1 MATTKIWKVQKRLDH
16 VINYATN
23 EEKTKNNY
31 NEYGMDEFDSI
42 RQVMTYAT
50 NPDKTEKQFYTT
62 GINCEVKDAVKQMQL
77 VKTIYGKENGI
88 LAFHAYQSFNKGEVT
103 SEIAHEIGVK
113 LANEMWGDRFQVVV
127 STHLN
132 TEHLHNHF
140 VINSVSFKDGKKHY
154 SNLTNTAL
162 LRKTSDEICE
172 EYGLS
177 VLTEKTCKSGINF
190 ENFYK
195 KSMIDSDYYKF
206 AKEDIDYAIKHS
218 YTLKQF
224 QQMLVSMGYNYCYRA
239 DKLSVRREPYKRNIR
254 VERAFG
260 EEYSLENI
268 KRRIFENDY
277 IKSEKILPYM
287 VIKNRH
293 FTTRNKIRKKYRPK
307 GIVALYYYYIYLLKL
322 YTKKNIQYKL
332 TPEMRAEVK
341 KMDAYSERIRFLC
354 KYKIETMSDVDNIK
368 EQKQEELQKILN
380 IRNRLYYKRQKLD
393 SGIEK
398 DMVTKEIIDVTSVLT
413 RVRKEIKLCG
423 EFYDDVPKMKEQLK
437 ELNDKEKQ
445 KIKEKE
451 QEKKL
456 KEKKKKD
463 RRYDR

>member
-31 NEYGMDEFDSI
+31 SEYGMDEFDSI

-62 GINCEVKDAVKQMQL
+62 GINCEVKDAVKQMQF
-77 VKTIYGKENGI
+77 VKTICGKEKGI
-88 LAFHAYQSFNKGEVT
+88 LAFHAYQSFNEGEVT
-103 SEIAHEIGVK
+103 PERAHEIGVK

-132 TEHLHNHF
+132 TRHLHNHF
-140 VINSVSFKDGKKHY
+140 VINSVSFKDGKKYY
-154 SNLTNTAL
+154 SNLENTAL

-177 VLTEKTCKSGINF
+177 VLKEKTCKSGINF

-195 KSMIDSDYYKF
+195 KSMRDSDYYKF

-224 QQMLVSMGYNYCYRA
+224 QQMLVSMGYSYYYRA

-268 KRRIFENDY
+268 KRRILENDY
-277 IKSEKILPYM
+277 VRQERIIPYI
-287 VIKNRH
+287 VIRNRR
-293 FTTRNKIRKKYRPK
+293 FTTRDRIRKKYKPK
-307 GIVALYYYYIYLLKL
+307 GIVALYYYYRYLIKL
-322 YTKKNIQYKL
+322 YTRNNTQYKL
-332 TPEMRAEVK
+332 TPKMRAEVK
-341 KMDAYSERIRFLC
+341 KMGEYSERIRFLC
-354 KYKIETMSDVDNIK
+354 KYKIETMSDIDNVK
-368 EQKQEELQKILN
+368 EKKQEEMQKILN
-380 IRNRLYYKRQKLD
+380 MRNRLYYKRQKLD
-393 SGIEK
+393 NESKK
-398 DMVTKEIIDVTSVLT
+398 DNVTKEIIEVTSVLEKI
-413 RVRKEIKLCG
+413 RKEIKLCN
-423 EFYDDVPKMKEQLK
+423 EIYDNVPKMKKQIK
-437 ELNDKEKQ
+437 EMDEKEKQ
-445 KIKEKE
+445 KNKEKE
-451 QEKKL
+451 EKKL
-456 KEKKKKD
+456 KNKKD

>member
-31 NEYGMDEFDSI
+31 SEYGMDRFDSI
-42 RQVMTYAT
+42 RQVITYAT
-50 NPDKTEKQFYTT
+50 NPDKAEKQFYTT
-62 GINCEVKDAVKQMQL
+62 GINCEVKDAVKQMQF

-88 LAFHAYQSFNKGEVT
+88 LAFHAYQSFNEAEVT
-103 SEIAHEIGVK
+103 PEIAHEIGVK

-140 VINSVSFKDGKKHY
+140 VINSVSFKDGKKYY

-195 KSMIDSDYYKF
+195 KSMRDSDYYKF
-206 AKEDIDYAIKHS
+206 AKEDIDYAIQHS

-224 QQMLVSMGYNYCYRA
+224 QQMLVSMGYNYCYGA
-239 DKLSVRREPYKRNIR
+239 EKLSVRREPYKRNIR

-260 EEYSLENI
+260 EDYSLENI
-268 KRRIFENDY
+268 KRRILENDY
-277 IKSEKILPYM
+277 IKQERIIPYKVM
-287 VIKNRH
+287 GHRRFI
-293 FTTRNKIRKKYRPK
+293 TRDKLRKKYKPN
-307 GIVALYYYYIYLLKL
+307 GIVALYYYYKYLLKL

-332 TPEMRAEVK
+332 TPEMRTEVK
-341 KMDAYSERIRFLC
+341 KMDEYSERIRFLC

-393 SGIEK
+393 SEIEK
-398 DMVTKEIIDVTSVLT
+398 DGVTKEIIDVTFTLKN
-413 RVRKEIKLCG
+413 VRKELKLCD
-423 EFYDDVPKMKEQLK
+423 EIYDGAPKMKEQIK
-437 ELNDKEKQ
+437 EVDEKEKQ

-451 QEKKL
+451 SKL
-456 KEKKKKD
+456 KKEKDK
-463 RRYDR
+463 RYER

>member
-16 VINYATN
+16 VIDYATN
-23 EEKTKNNY
+23 KEKTKNNY
-31 NEYGMDEFDSI
+31 SEYGMDEFDSI

-50 NPDKTEKQFYTT
+50 SPYKTEKQFYTT
-62 GINCEVKDAVKQMQL
+62 GINCEVKDAVKQMQF

-88 LAFHAYQSFNKGEVT
+88 LAFHAYQSFNEGEVT
-103 SEIAHEIGVK
+103 PEIAHEIGVK

-132 TEHLHNHF
+132 TQHLHNHF
-140 VINSVSFKDGKKHY
+140 VINSVSFKDGKKYY

-172 EYGLS
+172 EYGLN
-177 VLTEKTCKSGINF
+177 VLKEKTCKSGINF
-190 ENFYK
+190 EKFYK
-195 KSMIDSDYYKF
+195 KSMRDSDYYKF

-224 QQMLVSMGYNYCYRA
+224 QQMLVSMGYNYYYKA

-268 KRRIFENDY
+268 KRRILENDY
-277 IKSEKILPYM
+277 IRQERIIPYKVM
-287 VIKNRH
+287 GYRLFI
-293 FTTRNKIRKKYRPK
+293 TRDKLRKKYKPK
-307 GIVALYYYYIYLLKL
+307 GIVALYYYYKYLLKL
-322 YTKKNIQYKL
+322 YTRNNIQYKL
-332 TPEMRAEVK
+332 TPEMRVEVK
-341 KMDAYSERIRFLC
+341 KMDEYSERIRFLC

-368 EQKQEELQKILN
+368 EQKNEELQKILN

-393 SGIEK
+393 NGIEK
-398 DMVTKEIIDVTSVLT
+398 DGVTKDIIDVTATLK
-413 RVRKEIKLCG
+413 RIRKEIRLCG
-423 EFYDDVPKMKEQLK
+423 EFYDDVPKIKGQVKEM
-437 ELNDKEKQ
+437 EEKEKH
-445 KIKEKE
+445 KIKDKE

-463 RRYDR
+463 RRYER